1 MLPPYET
8 QQLLQAG
15 SAGALAD
22 AAAFLCRSLCP
33 DGLADGQGGEHA
45 SPERQWTALLEWAG
59 SHGKILPLSFPAPER
74 QGGREHDVTLD
85 ESSGRWVKYTK
96 PSASGY
102 TVSWNDR
109 GEPFMH
115 NAPPLDYL
123 QRLLWQNEIFGDHIH
138 LVGLWQAQPHQWRIV
153 TTQPGLQGGRVTL
166 EQLAEAF
173 VAAGFTLL
181 PWRGLGYEGSL
192 SLRCEGFDIWDAHP
206 ANVLL
211 SPEGLPLPIDVIITR
226 TPAQSST
233 GIS

>member
-1 MLPPYET
+1 MLPTYDS

-22 AAAFLCRSLCP
+22 AAAFLRRRVC
-33 DGLADGQGGEHA
+33 ADGPADGADGDF
-45 SPERQWTALLEWAG
+45 SLPERQWAALVEWAG
-59 SHGKILPLSFPAPER
+59 SCGKILPLDFPAPER
-74 QGGREHDVTLD
+74 EGGREHDVTLD
-85 ESSGRWVKYTK
+85 DSSGRWIKYTK

-102 TVSWNDR
+102 TVGWQEN
-109 GEPFMH
+109 GTPFLH

-123 QRLLWQNEIFGDHIH
+123 QRLLWQNEIFGDDMH
-138 LVGLWQAQPHQWRIV
+138 LIGLWQAQPHQWCIV

-166 EQLAEAF
+166 DGLAAAF
-173 VAAGFTLL
+173 VAAGFSLL

-226 TPAQSST
+226 SPA
-233 GIS
+233 

>member
-1 MLPPYET
+1 MLPPHET
-8 QQLLQAG
+8 QRLLQAG
-15 SAGALAD
+15 AAGALAD
-22 AAAFLCRSLCP
+22 ATAFLRRCLR
-33 DGLADGQGGEHA
+33 ADGPADGEDRDF
-45 SPERQWTALLEWAG
+45 SLPERQWAALLEWAG
-59 SHGKILPLSFPAPER
+59 SCGKILPLDFPAPER
-74 QGGREHDVTLD
+74 EGGREHDGTID
-85 ESSGRWVKYTK
+85 ETSGHWIKYTK

-102 TVSWNDR
+102 TVSWQED
-109 GEPFMH
+109 GKPFLH

-123 QRLLWQNEIFGDHIH
+123 QRLLWQNEIFGDDIR

-166 EQLAEAF
+166 DELATAF
-173 VAAGFTLL
+173 VVAGFTLL

-226 TPAQSST
+226 SPT
-233 GIS
+233 